1 MPSPNTLL
9 KVAMLISALMAVQ
22 SAHGPSRAGEEAG
35 QAPQASVPQAAA
47 VPELRGGAGN
57 SSGQLRPGVA
67 AEFEMVT
74 GDGQQGSVAAKPI
87 ACVAPHAEC
96 NP

>member
-1 MPSPNTLL
+1 MPSPNTLIR
-9 KVAMLISALMAVQ
+9 VAMLTIALIAVQ
-22 SAHGPSRAGEEAG
+22 SARGPARAGEEAG
-35 QAPQASVPQAAA
+35 QALQASVAAA
-47 VPELRGGAGN
+47 VPELLRGAGN
-57 SSGQLRPGVA
+57 SSGQLRPSVA
-67 AEFEMVT
+67 AEFELVT